1 MNHRGLAGSFHDGGG
16 VVVEYFTGYLIE
28 KSLSVDNLVVFVL
41 VFQALSVPREY
52 QHQVILRGLGTIV
65 MHTILILAGAAL
77 IARFKWILY
86 MFGVF
91 LLYLAYKTW
100 RKRSKS
106 TDITQSRPCDR

>member
-1 MNHRGLAGSFHDGGG
+1 

-41 VFQALSVPREY
+41 VFQALSVHANTSIRLFY
-52 QHQVILRGLGTIV
+52 GGLGTIV
-65 MHTILILAGAAL
+65 MRTIPILVDAAL
-77 IARFKWILY
+77 IARFEWILY